1 MTPEQQL
8 TDAEANYTIANTAYK
23 KALAAMQYVQTGQR
37 RMATHDLE
45 ALLKS
50 VTYWR
55 DQVNALSAT
64 INKTVRPA
72 INGPLR
78 VNL

>member
-1 MTPEQQL
+1 MTPADQL
-8 TDAEANYTIANTAYK
+8 ADAEANYLIANNAYK
-23 KALAAMQYVQTGQR
+23 KALAAPQYVQTGQR

-55 DQVNALSAT
+55 DQVNALSA
-64 INKTVRPA
+64 IVNVTVRPH

-78 VNL
+78 VYL

>member
-8 TDAEANYTIANTAYK
+8 ADAEANYTIANTAYK

-64 INKTVRPA
+64 VNKTVRPN
-72 INGPLR
+72 IIGPLR

>member
-8 TDAEANYTIANTAYK
+8 ADAEANYTIANTAYK

-55 DQVNALSAT
+55 DQANALSAT
-64 INKTVRPA
+64 VNKTVRPN
-72 INGPLR
+72 IIGPLR

>member
-8 TDAEANYTIANTAYK
+8 ADAEANYTIANTAYK

-64 INKTVRPA
+64 INKTVRPN
-72 INGPLR
+72 IIGPLR

>member
-8 TDAEANYTIANTAYK
+8 ADAEANYTIANNAYK
-23 KALAAMQYVQTGQR
+23 KALAASQYVQTGQR

-55 DQVNALSAT
+55 DQVNFLSAT
-64 INKTVRPA
+64 LNKTVRPA